1 MAAFVTQCEAYL
13 RIKPHFNMWNYFFC
27 AQLQEGSDMK
37 MMALGSVDILVQSWP
52 RVDPY
57 FHLPVSN
64 PSVGWRKMLFFLR
77 KDANMP
83 LPAFTGSRPVPWPNW
98 RYGVAQTYLYKLQ
111 TL

>member
-13 RIKPHFNMWNYFFC
+13 RIEPHFNMWNYFFC

-57 FHLPVSN
+57 FHLPMSN
-64 PSVGWRKMLFFLR
+64 PSVGWHKMLFFLR
-77 KDANMP
+77 NDANAP
-83 LPAFTGSRPVPWPNW
+83 LPAFTGSRPAPWPN
-98 RYGVAQTYLYKLQ
+98 
-111 TL
+111 